1 MGNYHIL
8 FYVPDTPTSTPTVV
22 KLVVS
27 EVKDK
32 KFTAKINIQ
41 CDHLI
46 SNASISVGYD
56 DSLVEFEK
64 CETNDKAGAWQLT
77 MPLQVS
83 LYITM

>member
-1 MGNYHIL
+1 M
-8 FYVPDTPTSTPTVV
+8 
-22 KLVVS
+22 VS

-64 CETNDKAGAWQLT
+64 CETNDKAGGMAKIGRASCRER
-77 MPLQVS
+77 VF
-83 LYITM
+83 ITV